1 MVAVGLAFAISVSA
15 VEVVRRCLV
24 RRAILDIP
32 TARSSHDAPVV
43 RGGGIA
49 VAAAI
54 GVGWLVTDLANL
66 PGWTG
71 LLLATAGFGAI
82 GLLEDL
88 RPDQPVLIRLGAQL
102 ATAAVAAVLLLDG
115 FEGAYVEVWLL
126 GLVVTGWLVA
136 FANIVNFMDGI
147 NGITALTT
155 IAALASMALAGAVAD
170 PGIPAFT
177 ATAGVVAAAAAGFLP
192 HNLPVARIFLG
203 DAGSYLLGAV
213 LAGCVVL
220 GARAGMSVVVLGAP
234 LVPYIA
240 DTMYTVGRRILRRE
254 RWWEPHREHAYQRL
268 VIAGWSH
275 GSSAIAMATATAV
288 AGAGG
293 VAMEAGIS
301 GPALTVAVAALAAVG
316 YLSLPRLVSRR
327 AHGWETSAHG

>member
-1 MVAVGLAFAISVSA
+1 VIAIGLAFATSAGA
-15 VEVVRRCLV
+15 VEAARRWLV
-24 RRAILDIP
+24 RRAVLDVP

-43 RGGGIA
+43 RGGGIG

-54 GVGWLVTDLANL
+54 GVGWLITDLQNL
-66 PGWTG
+66 HGWTG
-71 LLLATAGFGAI
+71 LLVAAVGFGAI

-88 RPDQPVLIRLGAQL
+88 RRDQPVLTRLGAQL

-115 FEGAYVEVWLL
+115 AQGGLWLL
-126 GLVVTGWLVA
+126 GMLVTGWLVA

-155 IAALASMALAGAVAD
+155 IVALASMALASAVAA

-177 ATAGVVAAAAAGFLP
+177 GAAAVAAAAAAGFLP
-192 HNLPVARIFLG
+192 HNFPVARIFLG
-203 DAGSYLLGAV
+203 DSGSYLLGAV
-213 LAGCVVL
+213 LAGCVVI
-220 GARAGMSVVVLGAP
+220 GARAGVSVVALSAP
-234 LVPYIA
+234 LVPYIVDSMSTIA
-240 DTMYTVGRRILRRE
+240 RRILRGE

-275 GSSAIAMATATAV
+275 GSSAIAMAVATAV

-301 GPALTVAVAALAAVG
+301 GPPLTVTVAVLAALA
-316 YLSLPRLVSRR
+316 YLSLPALASRR
-327 AHGWETSAHG
+327 SHGWETSTHG